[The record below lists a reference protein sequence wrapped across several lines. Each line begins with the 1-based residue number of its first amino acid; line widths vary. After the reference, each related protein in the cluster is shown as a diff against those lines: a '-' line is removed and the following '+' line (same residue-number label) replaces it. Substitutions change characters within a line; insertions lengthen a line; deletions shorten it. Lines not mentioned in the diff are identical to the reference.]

1 MKLFQFD
8 YEQQTKRFKDLAGQG
23 KYNPSLQNRQP
34 PKNDFSINGNDV
46 TGADYDEN
54 DELDKSEA
62 GLAKIGD
69 SMEFVE
75 KNNFDV
81 NLLVAERK
89 L

>member
-1 MKLFQFD
+1 M
-8 YEQQTKRFKDLAGQG
+8 
-23 KYNPSLQNRQP
+23 
-34 PKNDFSINGNDV
+34 

-89 L
+89 LQKLEKKFLNEETD